1 MAESKY
7 GKYVT
12 QDPIVFSVFKEVT
25 APQFLIH
32 GERNLDGYPYTMGW
46 SLLTEPFIM
55 IPRSHKHDYDQIICF
70 MGGDPKDIRNF
81 DAVVEFGLG
90 EEEEI
95 QVITSTSF
103 VWIPK
108 GLAHGPLNIKAVN
121 KPIMFIDVVLSPSAA
136 GAGGRPPA
144 K

>member
-7 GKYVT
+7 GKHVT

-32 GERNLDGYPYTMGW
+32 GERNLGGYPYTMGW

-55 IPRSHKHDYDQIICF
+55 VPTSHAHDYDQIICF

-103 VWIPK
+103 VWLPK
-108 GLAHGPLNIKAVN
+108 GLAHGPLNIKTVN

-136 GAGGRPPA
+136 GAGGGPPA